1 MDMSNK
7 RRLISLVNEYVAE
20 DILYSY
26 YCLLS
31 TVFLWVLGYF
41 LLLYDVPFYL
51 KVVGVCVA
59 AALNVRF
66 FVLYHDYCHRALF
79 QRRNRVVDVIFSLF
93 GLFIFFPKAQWV
105 SSHDEHHSTN
115 SIVNLGSE
123 SMFGNYLSGY
133 FMVLDK
139 KHWQALPPR
148 KRWLYRFRRS
158 PLAIMC
164 GLPVFF
170 VLPSMVKGMLEART
184 CWASFVSLLIQ
195 TSILVVV
202 FQWGGWTLVAFYLSP
217 LFIATAVGSYLFYV
231 QHNFPQAKL
240 YNRSQWDYID
250 AAMKS
255 TSYFKMGPLMSW
267 VTGNI
272 GYHHIHHIN
281 HRIPFYNL
289 PKAMENILVL
299 NEVEVT
305 RWCFADIHANFAC
318 NLWDEEGET
327 FIRYNALR

>member
-1 MDMSNK
+1 
-7 RRLISLVNEYVAE
+7 
-20 DILYSY
+20 
-26 YCLLS
+26 
-31 TVFLWVLGYF
+31 
-41 LLLYDVPFYL
+41 
-51 KVVGVCVA
+51 
-59 AALNVRF
+59 
-66 FVLYHDYCHRALF
+66 
-79 QRRNRVVDVIFSLF
+79 
-93 GLFIFFPKAQWV
+93 
-105 SSHDEHHSTN
+105 
-115 SIVNLGSE
+115 
-123 SMFGNYLSGY
+123 
-133 FMVLDK
+133 
-139 KHWQALPPR
+139 
-148 KRWLYRFRRS
+148 
-158 PLAIMC
+158 
-164 GLPVFF
+164 
-170 VLPSMVKGMLEART
+170 
-184 CWASFVSLLIQ
+184 
-195 TSILVVV
+195 
-202 FQWGGWTLVAFYLSP
+202 
-217 LFIATAVGSYLFYV
+217 ATAVGSYLFYV